1 MINNYKNI
9 YFLGIGG
16 IGMSS
21 LAFYFIN
28 EKKYVAG
35 YDKVNSNITK
45 LLSNKGAKVHY
56 KDDVINI
63 PSEFLNNIE
72 TLIVYT
78 PAISKSNKEFKF
90 FKENGF
96 RILKRSELLG
106 LISQNK
112 FCIAVAGTH
121 GKTTTS
127 SILSHILYENN
138 ISFTSFIGG
147 ISENYDSNLLQNGND
162 IVLVEADEFDRSFH
176 TLFPNIACVTSVDP
190 DHLDIYNSKEKL
202 DSAFTQ
208 FVDNIKS
215 KGVLFS
221 NEKTFLG
228 GISYGFSSKCE
239 YFISNY
245 SNSKSSS
252 FFNINYNGI
261 SVDSVKFNMPG
272 KHNALNA
279 LAAFAIGKEL
289 NIDDKSIINSL
300 STFLGVKRRFSYALR
315 SPKIIID
322 DYAHHPS
329 EIKAVYETVKD
340 LYPNKTNTAIFQ
352 PHLYSRTRDFIDEFA
367 SILSKFHTVL
377 ILDIYPA
384 RELPINGV
392 DANWLL
398 SKITSKVKKNVKL
411 HDLDK
416 EIYDCKMKINLTLGA
431 GDIGSKAI
439 KIKKQLLEYAI

>member
-1 MINNYKNI
+1 MINNYTRI

-28 EKKYVAG
+28 ENKLVAG

-45 LLSNKGAKVHY
+45 LLSEKGAEIHCN
-56 KDDVINI
+56 DDVINI
-63 PSEFLNNIE
+63 PSKFLNQLQ

-78 PAISKSNKEFKF
+78 PAISKSNKEFKY

-112 FCIAVAGTH
+112 FCIAIGGTH

-147 ISENYDSNLLQNGND
+147 ISENYNSNLLQNGND

-176 TLFPNIACVTSVDP
+176 SLFPNIACVTSVDP
-190 DHLDIYNSKEKL
+190 DHLDIYNSTEELNK
-202 DSAFTQ
+202 SFNQ
-208 FVDNIKS
+208 FIDNIKP

-221 NEKTFLG
+221 NEKTLLG
-228 GISYGFSSKCE
+228 GVSYGFSSKCE

-245 SNSKSSS
+245 SNFKSSS
-252 FFNINYNGI
+252 FFNINYGDVSI
-261 SVDSVKFNMPG
+261 DSVKFNMPG

-279 LAAFAIGKEL
+279 LVAFAIGKEL
-289 NIDDKSIINSL
+289 NIDDKSIANSL
-300 STFLGVKRRFSYALR
+300 SSFLGVKRRFSYALYT
-315 SPKIIID
+315 PKIIMMIM
-322 DYAHHPS
+322 
-329 EIKAVYETVKD
+329 
-340 LYPNKTNTAIFQ
+340 
-352 PHLYSRTRDFIDEFA
+352 
-367 SILSKFHTVL
+367 L
-377 ILDIYPA
+377 ITQV
-384 RELPINGV
+384 R
-392 DANWLL
+392 
-398 SKITSKVKKNVKL
+398 
-411 HDLDK
+411 
-416 EIYDCKMKINLTLGA
+416 
-431 GDIGSKAI
+431 
-439 KIKKQLLEYAI
+439 